1 MERKHTL
8 KTKDRYA
15 KRGGG
20 QRKVSK
26 AERKNERAWVCI
38 GGMTRDTRPEERGKG
53 GKEQRDVQTRNKARA
68 PRGIY
73 TSPISGSDSH
83 LGSPEP
89 QPLFA
94 RFLTGADQCEW

>member
-53 GKEQRDVQTRNKARA
+53 GKNNGTCKHGTKHEP
-68 PRGIY
+68 PRYIY
-73 TSPISGSDSH
+73 
-83 LGSPEP
+83 
-89 QPLFA
+89 FA
-94 RFLTGADQCEW
+94 HIRL

>member
-15 KRGGG
+15 KRGGR

-26 AERKNERAWVCI
+26 AERAWVCI

-89 QPLFA
+89 QSLFA